1 MLPAGNWALLQEN
14 TIYQYL
20 MQRRDEKRL
29 VLKPIYIN
37 NSFISNDKYYNVI
50 ELNDITNTKFPDID
64 IINIKEDKKGQ
75 RPAEVKFLTSQFSYH
90 YEKKYK
96 EKFEEFK
103 KNNGCIIVYKHDIL
117 PKGLL
122 NEHSLDIYEL
132 NQNDFISYVKENFD
146 RLFFEQVQNS
156 KDKKIWLFHA
166 GRESNFWKPRKVKEE
181 SDVAIVEPGIKSG
194 LWCPKKYIKPSELT
208 TGDKVI
214 FIKTSGVGQKELQ
227 NEFDITRKL
236 WRLDRLCITTV
247 SSPVMSREEFLIRN
261 KKYSNKKYLWPTE
274 AEGKKYEFIFQ
285 FNTDSTLENLNIDMD
300 IFYEKNIIFY
310 NNVKE
315 LFLRQREKS
324 IDIDTYT
331 KFLETMAKLNR

>member
-14 TIYQYL
+14 SIYQYL

-37 NSFISNDKYYNVI
+37 NNFISNNKYYNVI

-64 IINIKEDKKGQ
+64 IINIKEDKKGK

-96 EKFEEFK
+96 DKFENFK
-103 KNNGCIIVYKHDIL
+103 KNNGCIIVYKHDIV
-117 PKGLL
+117 PKDLL
-122 NEHSLDIYEL
+122 KTDDLDIYEL
-132 NQNDFISYVKENFD
+132 NQNDFIAYIKENFD

-156 KDKKIWLFHA
+156 KDKNIWLFHA
-166 GRESNFWKPRKVKEE
+166 GRESNFWKSIKVKKE
-181 SDVAIVEPGIKSG
+181 SEIAIVEPGVKSG
-194 LWCPKKYIKPSELT
+194 LWCPKKYIKPSQLT
-208 TGDKVI
+208 NGDKVI
-214 FIKTSGVGQKELQ
+214 FIKTSGVRQDQLQ
-227 NEFDITRKL
+227 NEFEEYKKSWKL
-236 WRLDRLCITTV
+236 DKLCITTV

-274 AEGKKYEFIFQ
+274 VKGKEYEFIFQ
-285 FNTDSTLENLNIDMD
+285 FNTESILENLNIDMN

-310 NNVKE
+310 NSVKE

-331 KFLETMAKLNR
+331 KFLEIMANSNK

>member
-1 MLPAGNWALLQEN
+1 MVAGNWALLHEN

-37 NSFISNDKYYNVI
+37 NEYISSDKYYNVRS
-50 ELNDITNTKFPDID
+50 LDDITDTRFPDID
-64 IINIKEDKKGQ
+64 FIDIKEDKKGR
-75 RPAEVKFLTSQFSYH
+75 RPAEVKFLTSQFNYH
-90 YEKKYK
+90 YEKKYR
-96 EKFEEFK
+96 ERFEGFK
-103 KNNGCIIVYKHDIL
+103 LENGCIIVYRHDIA

-122 NEHSLDIYEL
+122 DEHNLDIYEL
-132 NQNDFISYVKENFD
+132 NQNDFIAYVKENFD

-156 KDKKIWLFHA
+156 RDKNIWLFHA
-166 GRESNFWKPRKVKEE
+166 GRESNFWKSKKLKG
-181 SDVAIVEPGIKSG
+181 DNDIAIVEPAINSG

-227 NEFDITRKL
+227 NNYEDNKKL
-236 WRLDRLCITTV
+236 WKLDKLCITTV
-247 SSPVMSREEFLIRN
+247 KSPVMSREEFLIRN
-261 KKYSNKKYLWPTE
+261 KKYMKKKYLWPTE
-274 AEGKKYEFIFQ
+274 ITGKKYEFVFQ
-285 FNTDSTLENLNIDMD
+285 FNTESILDNLNIDMD
-300 IFYEKNIIFY
+300 IFIEKNYYFY

-315 LFLRQREKS
+315 LFLRQKEKS

-331 KFLETMAKLNR
+331 KFLENIANLKRN